1 MALNFNRRWKKE
13 NDVMNYSVMLQAE
26 VRVSADSP
34 EEAVEAAKAIEFNDW
49 WRKEIFTRKEEDDR

>member
-13 NDVMNYSVMLQAE
+13 NDVMNYSVMVQAE

-34 EEAVEAAKAIEFNDW
+34 QEAVEAAYEIEFNDW
-49 WRKEIFTRKEEDDR
+49 QRLEIFTRKEEDDR